1 MLEKLDI
8 VKVCGLAIEL
18 TNSQTENNQIIQK
31 HWINFNNV
39 LKLNNLTQ
47 KSNWVK
53 YGITF
58 KVEEKY
64 FYLSAIPF
72 VENGDKLIPFE
83 IPQSDYYKFT
93 HQGNLALLKQTFWS
107 IYKEKIP
114 SLGITIDSNFYN
126 GFIHF
131 ERYDYRFKWNDPN
144 SLIDIYLPVKQ

>member
-1 MLEKLDI
+1 MHEKLDSI
-8 VKVCGLAIEL
+8 KVCGLVVEL

-31 HWINFNNV
+31 HWVKFNNV
-39 LKLNNLTQ
+39 LKMNNLTQ
-47 KSNWVK
+47 SFNWVK

-64 FYLSAIPF
+64 FYMSAIPF
-72 VENGDKLIPFE
+72 VENADMLIPFE
-83 IPQSDYYKFT
+83 IPKSDYYKFT

-114 SLGITIDSNFYN
+114 ALKLIQNSNFRN

-131 ERYDYRFKWNDPN
+131 EKYDYRFKWNDSN
-144 SLIDIYLPVKQ
+144 SIIDIYLPVLM